1 MLLSNKEN
9 SPEYHQLFADL
20 LSEIHLLTN
29 KWLIKANLTEVSE
42 HLITNN
48 FQIDSHRC
56 CKNLLRIFICF
67 IT

>member
-29 KWLIKANLTEVSE
+29 KWLIKANLIEVSE
-42 HLITNN
+42 YLITTISKLIYTGVAKIYYVSS
-48 FQIDSHRC
+48 FV
-56 CKNLLRIFICF
+56 L
-67 IT
+67 